1 MSEKRQGPTSRN
13 RSGSSSSPDLS
24 LQFVAPEF
32 RLVDDAADRKA
43 RIAALVCDQLIPR
56 LARLHIA
63 AHGDEHPTLAN
74 IAELTR
80 LILGSDGPEAA
91 DYVESLRQGGL
102 SVDMLFTELLEPS
115 ARRLGE
121 LWDQDLVDF
130 IDVTLGIGRLQ
141 ALLSTFNCTQ
151 QIAPST
157 DLRSVLMVTLVGE
170 QHSFGVNMVERFL
183 GAGGWLVTSERE
195 ASSSRIASIVKEH
208 WFGVVGLTISNRANL
223 TRAMDAIR
231 SVRTHSVNPAIAVMV
246 GGPAFAS
253 DPGLAASIGAD
264 GTADTAITAVVL
276 AQKLLDQSL
285 SGTAWEG
292 FGA

>member
-1 MSEKRQGPTSRN
+1 M
-13 RSGSSSSPDLS
+13 
-24 LQFVAPEF
+24 A
-32 RLVDDAADRKA
+32 DAAERKG
-43 RIAALVCDQLIPR
+43 RIAALVCDELLPR
-56 LARLHIA
+56 LARLHVV
-63 AHGDEHPTLAN
+63 AHGEEHPTLAN

-91 DYVESLRQGGL
+91 DYVEGLRRSGL

-121 LWDQDLVDF
+121 LWDEDAVDF

-151 QIAPST
+151 EIAPST
-157 DLRSVLMVTLVGE
+157 DLRSVLMLTLPGE

-183 GAGGWLVTSERE
+183 GAGGWLVTSAHN
-195 ASSSRIASIVKEH
+195 ASLGRLATMVRDH
-208 WFGVVGLTISNRANL
+208 WFGVVGLTVSNTANL
-223 TRAMDAIR
+223 PKAEDAIR
-231 SVRTHSVNPAIAVMV
+231 TVRTHSANRGIAVMV
-246 GGPAFAS
+246 GGPAFAG
-253 DPGLAASIGAD
+253 DPGLATVIGAD
-264 GTADTAITAVVL
+264 GTAVSAISAVVL

-285 SGTAWEG
+285 AGTAWEG

>member
-1 MSEKRQGPTSRN
+1 MGEDRKRTIPQ
-13 RSGSSSSPDLS
+13 RSDESPSPPSLS

-32 RLVDDAADRKA
+32 RGVDDAAERKG
-43 RIAALVCDQLIPR
+43 RIAALVCDELVPR
-56 LARLHIA
+56 LARLHVA

-91 DYVESLRQGGL
+91 DYVEGLRRSGL

-121 LWDQDLVDF
+121 LWDEDAVDF

-151 QIAPST
+151 EIAPST
-157 DLRSVLMVTLVGE
+157 DLRSVLMLTLPGE

-183 GAGGWLVTSERE
+183 GAGGWLVTSAHN
-195 ASSSRIASIVKEH
+195 ASLGRLATMIRDH
-208 WFGVVGLTISNRANL
+208 WFGVVGLTVSNTANL
-223 TRAMDAIR
+223 PKAEDAIR
-231 SVRTHSVNPAIAVMV
+231 TVRTHSANRDIAVMV
-246 GGPAFAS
+246 GGPAFAG
-253 DPGLAASIGAD
+253 DPGLATAIGAD
-264 GTADTAITAVVL
+264 GTAVSAITAVVL

-285 SGTAWEG
+285 AGTAWEG